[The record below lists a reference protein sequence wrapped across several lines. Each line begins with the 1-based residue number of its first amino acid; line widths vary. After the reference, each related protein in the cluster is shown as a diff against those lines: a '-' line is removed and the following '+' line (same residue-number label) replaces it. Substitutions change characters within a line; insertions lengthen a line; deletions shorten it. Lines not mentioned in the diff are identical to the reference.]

1 MRVALFDVDGTLIRG
16 QSYAYLLRWL
26 WRRGWR
32 RARRQGLHVLT
43 GTRTSSTRASGVH
56 MREWRNKGF
65 RYELSCELDVQPGMG
80 RRFPPDFPA
89 TLERAV
95 NFILG

>member
-1 MRVALFDVDGTLIRG
+1 
-16 QSYAYLLRWL
+16 
-26 WRRGWR
+26 
-32 RARRQGLHVLT
+32 
-43 GTRTSSTRASGVH
+43 

-65 RYELSCELDVQPGMG
+65 RYELNCELDVRPGMG

>member
-1 MRVALFDVDGTLIRG
+1 
-16 QSYAYLLRWL
+16 
-26 WRRGWR
+26 
-32 RARRQGLHVLT
+32 
-43 GTRTSSTRASGVH
+43 

-65 RYELSCELDVQPGMG
+65 RYELNCEPDVRPGMG
-80 RRFPPDFPA
+80 HRFPPDFPA